1 LSGGITHRG
10 CLLPSRFAAALV
22 LQIPPQDSG
31 NNPRFREAPGKSEGD
46 LVNAFDG
53 DGNTLAFPSHHPKVP
68 PLMQRFF
75 FWGGICSQNG
85 DDP

>member
-1 LSGGITHRG
+1 
-10 CLLPSRFAAALV
+10 LLPSRFAAALV
-22 LQIPPQDSG
+22 PQIPPQDSG
-31 NNPRFREAPGKSEGD
+31 NNPRFREAPGKTEGD

-53 DGNTLAFPSHHPKVP
+53 HGNTIAFPSHHPKVP

-75 FWGGICSQNG
+75 FLGGICSQNG